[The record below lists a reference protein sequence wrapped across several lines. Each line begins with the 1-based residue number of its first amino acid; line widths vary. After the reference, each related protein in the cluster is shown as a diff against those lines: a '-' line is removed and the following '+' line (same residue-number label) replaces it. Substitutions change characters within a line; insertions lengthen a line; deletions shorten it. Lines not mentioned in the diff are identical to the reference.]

1 MFTVTDE
8 ATKHMAATLESV
20 NAPEDA
26 VLRLIPQENSLGLG
40 VGQVEADDLTY
51 EHEGRTV
58 LAVNRSLADHLE
70 TLELGLEEAGD
81 GESRLQLRQ
90 AG

>member
-1 MFTVTDE
+1 MFQVTGE
-8 ATKHMAATLESV
+8 ATKHMADTLESV

-40 VGQVEADDLTY
+40 VGQVEPDDLTY

-58 LAVNRSLADHLE
+58 LVVNRSLADHLE
-70 TLELGLEEAGD
+70 ALELGMESV
-81 GESRLQLRQ
+81 GEGEPRLQLRQ